1 MRYALAYLNHNSGA
15 WSYKLI
21 AIDIPV
27 YDKSYFDIA
36 DHYVPILCRIIR
48 PGVLQDILT
57 GEKIVSTITNDND
70 YEIGMLSCEGYLEVS
85 GEFVLK
91 MLKQNRDYFQSYLS
105 RMESIKSDVL
115 EHHQARGK

>member
-1 MRYALAYLNHNSGA
+1 MRYALAFLNHNRGA
-15 WSYKLI
+15 WSYCLI
-21 AIDIPV
+21 ATDIPV
-27 YDKSYFDIA
+27 YDKSYFDIC

-48 PGVLQDILT
+48 PDVLQDILT
-57 GEKIVSTITNDND
+57 GEKIVSTITDDKD

-105 RMESIKSDVL
+105 TIESIKSDVKI
-115 EHHQARGK
+115 HHQARGK

>member
-1 MRYALAYLNHNSGA
+1 MRYALAFLNHNRGA
-15 WSYKLI
+15 WSYGLI
-21 AIDIPV
+21 ATDTPV
-27 YDKSYFDIA
+27 YDKSYFDIC

-57 GEKIVSTITNDND
+57 GEKIVSTITDDKD

-105 RMESIKSDVL
+105 TIESIKSDVL
-115 EHHQARGK
+115 EHHQAREK